1 MDVSGKND
9 VSFSV
14 KIKKKKN
21 QTYIQ
26 QIDHI
31 KKNWIK
37 IVGKYAY

>member
-14 KIKKKKN
+14 KIKKKN